1 MNKQNLQTLKGF
13 RDFLPAAARSR
24 QYVSDK
30 IRETFE
36 IYGFAPLQTP
46 TLEYASLLLGKY
58 GEEADKLVYTFED
71 RGERQVGLR
80 YDQTVPTAR
89 VLSQYQN
96 ELPKYFRRYQI
107 QNVFRADKPQKG
119 RYREFTQCDCDIFGS
134 QSVLADAEL
143 LATVDA
149 VFKNLGLKNVV
160 IEFNDRQLLMD
171 SLSEFVNKKVDV
183 FSIIQ
188 SIDKLDKQSTETVI
202 EELVDKGLSRQNAE
216 AILDK
221 LDKIAVSDDLNE
233 IVQKTLALGVN
244 QKTLSFN
251 PKLARGLDYYT
262 GLIFEIKVPEFSNSS
277 LGGGGR
283 YDKLIEDLS
292 GYKMP
297 AVGVGLG
304 FDRIVEACELFGLIP
319 DEKMGTMVMISF
331 FAEDNCQNK
340 ALEIAQNL
348 RFAKIKTE
356 LFPALDSVGKQ
367 FKVAEQKQI
376 PFVIVVGE
384 NEIQENKF
392 TFKNMQSGEQKLLDL
407 ETIKKSLQGFS
418 SSLC

>member
-1 MNKQNLQTLKGF
+1 
-13 RDFLPAAARSR
+13 
-24 QYVSDK
+24 
-30 IRETFE
+30 
-36 IYGFAPLQTP
+36 
-46 TLEYASLLLGKY
+46 
-58 GEEADKLVYTFED
+58 
-71 RGERQVGLR
+71 
-80 YDQTVPTAR
+80 
-89 VLSQYQN
+89 
-96 ELPKYFRRYQI
+96 
-107 QNVFRADKPQKG
+107 
-119 RYREFTQCDCDIFGS
+119 
-134 QSVLADAEL
+134 
-143 LATVDA
+143 
-149 VFKNLGLKNVV
+149 
-160 IEFNDRQLLMD
+160 
-171 SLSEFVNKKVDV
+171 
-183 FSIIQ
+183 
-188 SIDKLDKQSTETVI
+188 
-202 EELVDKGLSRQNAE
+202 
-216 AILDK
+216 
-221 LDKIAVSDDLNE
+221 
-233 IVQKTLALGVN
+233 
-244 QKTLSFN
+244 
-251 PKLARGLDYYT
+251 LARGLDYYT